1 MQNTNDSNAFYQ
13 ISEILKYVDDDI
25 KNKIPEKLINFIEA
39 NKSEDYK
46 WEINFTLP
54 LEKQDLLQTTKEILT
69 IIYREYI
76 CSDTEREELDK
87 ILNENEI
94 EYQKELKEEY
104 NPDNIFKN
112 NEKTIENET
121 VVSENNLMV
130 EYKESL
136 FKKILS
142 KIKLFFHRKKKDDIL
157 TLEV

>member
-1 MQNTNDSNAFYQ
+1 MQNTNDSNALYQ

-25 KNKIPEKLINFIEA
+25 KNKIPEKLINFIDA

-46 WEINFTLP
+46 WEINLTLP
-54 LEKQDLLQTTKEILT
+54 LENQELLQTTKEILT

-76 CSDTEREELDK
+76 CSETEREELDK

-94 EYQKELKEEY
+94 KYQKELREKY

-112 NEKTIENET
+112 NEKTIENES
-121 VVSENNLMV
+121 VLNENKSMV

-142 KIKLFFHRKKKDDIL
+142 KIKLFFHRKKS
-157 TLEV
+157 